1 MPQLDEIDIFSR
13 DHMTVDKF
21 DPQGNLI
28 DRKIIFSRSV
38 EDTPIFDSAEE
49 QYVRMIDPATGAFVE
64 VENNLPTIQSYI
76 DAGYRF
82 GSAKGGKISP
92 KSRKGKRRSLLD
104 NIPSNIGG
112 GVVSDREMERF
123 VRRNKYK
130 FI

>member
-38 EDTPIFDSAEE
+38 EDTPIFDSAED

-76 DAGYRF
+76 DAGYQLEM
-82 GSAKGGKISP
+82 AA
-92 KSRKGKRRSLLD
+92 L
-104 NIPSNIGG
+104 GG
-112 GVVSDREMERF
+112 GMGGPATRKTKTSLNTTNTASVALFQR
-123 VRRNKYK
+123 
-130 FI
+130 